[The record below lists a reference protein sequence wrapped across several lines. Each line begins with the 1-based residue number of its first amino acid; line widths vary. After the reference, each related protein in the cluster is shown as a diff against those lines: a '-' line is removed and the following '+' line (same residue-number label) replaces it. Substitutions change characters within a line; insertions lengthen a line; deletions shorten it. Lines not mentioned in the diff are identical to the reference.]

1 MKKHLLI
8 NSCLVVCLCALMVS
22 SGCRDFNTNYGK
34 TEYRAKH
41 ERTENVAVP
50 VAEAGE
56 LCVETGVGSITV
68 TGADVAG
75 CNITAEIIVKAET
88 EEDARELA
96 EQVKIEA
103 KPSGDKLN
111 VKVSKPAELKKRSL
125 EVKFKIVAPK
135 RLKLDCSVNVGNVTI
150 SEMNDRIKV
159 SGNVGSIFCR
169 QVVGDIDLTSNVGS
183 VKVEYAD
190 AAAAACNAAITT
202 NVGSIE
208 FAAPAQLSAQVSA
221 STNVGSVKTDK
232 PITVVGKIGKSVNG
246 TIGAAEGKVRLKTN
260 VGSIHIK

>member
-1 MKKHLLI
+1 MCVLT
-8 NSCLVVCLCALMVS
+8 VF
-22 SGCRDFNTNYGK
+22 SGCSDFK
-34 TEYRAKH
+34 AKYA
-41 ERTENVAVP
+41 RTVNVSVP
-50 VAEAGE
+50 AGQAGE
-56 LCVETGVGSITV
+56 LFVETGVGSITV
-68 TGADVAG
+68 TGADVTD
-75 CNITAEIIVKAET
+75 CNITAEITVKAET
-88 EEDARELA
+88 TEEARKLA

-111 VKVSKPAELKKRSL
+111 VKVSKPVELKNRSL

-135 RLKLDCSVNVGNVTI
+135 QLKLDCSVNVGSVNV
-150 SEMNDRIKV
+150 SDMNDRIKV
-159 SGNVGSIFCR
+159 SGNVGSVFCGK
-169 QVVGDIDLTSNVGS
+169 VVGDIDVTSNVGS
-183 VKVEYAD
+183 VEVEYSE

-232 PITVVGKIGKSVNG
+232 PITVVGKVGRSVNG
-246 TIGAAEGKVRLKTN
+246 TIGAGEGKVRLKTN

>member
-8 NSCLVVCLCALMVS
+8 NSCLAVCLCALIVF
-22 SGCRDFNTNYGK
+22 SGCSDFKAKYG
-34 TEYRAKH
+34 
-41 ERTENVAVP
+41 RTANVSVP
-50 VAEAGE
+50 VGQAAE
-56 LCVETGVGSITV
+56 LCVETAVGSITI
-68 TGADVAG
+68 TGADVTD
-75 CNITAEIIVKAET
+75 CNVTAEIIVKAET
-88 EEDARELA
+88 QEEARKLA

-103 KPSGDKLN
+103 KRDGDKLS

-125 EVKFKIVAPK
+125 EVKFKIIAPK
-135 RLKLDCSVNVGNVTI
+135 RFKVDCSVNVGSVSI

-183 VKVEYAD
+183 VEVEYSD

-208 FAAPAQLSAQVSA
+208 FAAPAQLSAQVNA

-232 PITVVGKIGKSVNG
+232 PITVVGKVGRSVNG
-246 TIGAAEGKVRLKTN
+246 TIGAGEGKIRLKTN